1 MTLIT
6 AFPAAIPLMDA
17 LMFLP
22 FVVFFVIFTTLFL
35 LDVHLTFA
43 FFAAFLTLT
52 LVVCPT
58 VRDKF
63 FLLSLGFFA
72 ALVILKDDKINVKTS
87 AYDNNLYFFITIF
100 PISFLIH
107 LYIIAKLFVNVKAYV
122 LL

>member
-17 LMFLP
+17 LMFFPL
-22 FVVFFVIFTTLFL
+22 VVFFVIFTTLFL
-35 LDVHLTFA
+35 LDFHLTFA

-58 VRDKF
+58 VSEMF

-72 ALVILKDDKINVKTS
+72 AVVILKDDKINVKTS
-87 AYDNNLYFFITIF
+87 A
-100 PISFLIH
+100 
-107 LYIIAKLFVNVKAYV
+107 
-122 LL
+122 